1 MLSHLNVMF
10 VEIIEEDL
18 LRFVMMETV
27 LMELVVLQT
36 VFQLFLLGY
45 VVKAA
50 IYQLIS
56 VSLDMVTEF

>member
-1 MLSHLNVMF
+1 MLSRLNVMF

-50 IYQLIS
+50 IYHLIS